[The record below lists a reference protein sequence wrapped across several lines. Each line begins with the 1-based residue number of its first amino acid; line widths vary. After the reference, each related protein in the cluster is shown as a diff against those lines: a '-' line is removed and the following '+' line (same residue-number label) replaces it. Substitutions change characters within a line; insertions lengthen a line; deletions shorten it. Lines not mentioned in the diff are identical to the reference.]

1 MADVSPSIEALLSE
15 ERRFPPSQEFI
26 DQANVSDP
34 DVYQRADADYE
45 GFWESWAEELH
56 WFEKWDKVLQWDP
69 PFAQWFL
76 GGKTNISYN
85 CLDRHL
91 EGAAPQ
97 QGRHRVGGRAGRL
110 AGLYLRRPAP
120 GSVPLCQRTEEPW
133 GEEGRQGNDLHAH
146 DTGACHCHARL
157 RPHRRASQHRFW
169 RLQP

>member
-91 EGAAPQ
+91 EGARRNKAAIVWEGEPGDWQ
-97 QGRHRVGGRAGRL
+97 VYTYGDLHREVCRFAN
-110 AGLYLRRPAP
+110 GLKSLGVKKGDR
-120 GSVPLCQRTEEPW
+120 VI
-133 GEEGRQGNDLHAH
+133 DLHAH

-157 RPHRRASQHRFW
+157 HPHRRAPQHRFW